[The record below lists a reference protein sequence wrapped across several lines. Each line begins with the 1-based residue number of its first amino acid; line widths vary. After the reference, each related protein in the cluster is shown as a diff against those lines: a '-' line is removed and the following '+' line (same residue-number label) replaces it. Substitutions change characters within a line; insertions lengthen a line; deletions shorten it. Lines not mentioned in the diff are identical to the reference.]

1 MTFHIQSKGETYLK
15 TYKTVLSVCV
25 LTLTLSRFPLW
36 LIVTI
41 IDILYKW
48 ISCYHAEWQYLAIGS
63 GPDASEVLV
72 FLRHLPGDLVKLHLV
87 VSLPHADKCGDGAD
101 NVWWSH
107 SNSAEHNIVSLLSAQ
122 NSAATHTTVHSQA
135 SLGPA
140 LLIQTGIHRFGLAS
154 APIHN
159 FVLTPQ

>member
-1 MTFHIQSKGETYLK
+1 MTVHIQS
-15 TYKTVLSVCV
+15 TYKIVCLDSDTVQMS
-25 LTLTLSRFPLW
+25 
-36 LIVTI
+36 IVTHCY
-41 IDILYKW
+41 DYWYILYKL

-72 FLRHLPGDLVKLHLV
+72 FLRHLPGDLVELHLV
-87 VSLPHADKCGDGAD
+87 VSLPHADNAGDGAD

-107 SNSAEHNIVSLLSAQ
+107 SNPGEHNIVSLLSAQ
-122 NSAATHTTVHSQA
+122 NSAAAHTTVQSQA
-135 SLGPA
+135 RLGPA